1 MYSKLGERLRAHER
15 LRGRR
20 GSLRSPRFALCQ
32 DVLVRSKL
40 FFLRELL
47 AKWSSPAQALEYPW
61 TMSRT
66 LFDVDDTPEAEE
78 RTLPRRRRAAIVPV
92 RLTEGERDQ
101 LAEVARDLGISLS
114 TYMRQAVLSRPLP
127 PRRAVRPI
135 PEVNRE
141 TYHALGRLAADV
153 NVIARRMAER
163 RREPGA
169 PDVLE
174 ALELVTRFL
183 GTVRAEVLGTTLTP
197 EGGES

>member
-1 MYSKLGERLRAHER
+1 MA
-15 LRGRR
+15 
-20 GSLRSPRFALCQ
+20 
-32 DVLVRSKL
+32 
-40 FFLRELL
+40 
-47 AKWSSPAQALEYPW
+47 
-61 TMSRT
+61 RT
-66 LFDVDDTPEAEE
+66 LFDVDDTPRS
-78 RTLPRRRRAAIVPV
+78 RTEDRTPRRGRTAIVPV

-114 TYMRQAVLSRPLP
+114 TYVRQAVLSRPLP
-127 PRRAVRPI
+127 TRRAVRPI

-153 NVIARRMAER
+153 NAMARRMAER

-169 PDVLE
+169 PEVLE

-183 GTVRAEVLGTTLTP
+183 GTVRGEVLGTTLTP

>member
-1 MYSKLGERLRAHER
+1 M
-15 LRGRR
+15 
-20 GSLRSPRFALCQ
+20 Q
-32 DVLVRSKL
+32 
-40 FFLRELL
+40 
-47 AKWSSPAQALEYPW
+47 
-61 TMSRT
+61 RT
-66 LFDVDDTPEAEE
+66 LFDEITATKGDE
-78 RTLPRRRRAAIVPV
+78 RIASGPRRAAIIPV

-153 NVIARRMAER
+153 NVIARRMTER
-163 RREPGA
+163 RREAGA

-183 GTVRAEVLGTTLTP
+183 GTVRADVLGTTLTP
-197 EGGES
+197 EGGEA